1 MNQPFS
7 PGIAVYYQE
16 HLGDIRFV
24 CADYVTVCISTGETK
39 SKDVCVIVYP
49 HQYKDIKLEKQ
60 SQK

>member
-24 CADYVTVCISTGETK
+24 CSDYVTVCIKAGKERLN
-39 SKDVCVIVYP
+39 DICIIVYP
-49 HQYKDIKLEKQ
+49 HRYGDIKLAKQ